1 VDATSESRAAYT
13 QLTWTPDI
21 LEDRLAVTV
30 GARYTEDE
38 RDATRDYTVGGF
50 VIDANAVNEKE
61 FNRTTP
67 SLTLAY
73 AFSDTINAYAR
84 AASGYRAG
92 GSSESA
98 SDFSRTFGPETL
110 DTCEIGVKAEWFDQ
124 RLRTNLALF
133 TSDYNDIQFDV
144 SPDLN
149 DVTITQTFNAGEA
162 VINGLELD
170 VVAAITDDLTLTVG
184 YALLDTE
191 VKEVSSTT

>member
-1 VDATSESRAAYT
+1 MDATSESRAAYT

-133 TSDYNDIQFDV
+133 TSDYNDIQLDV